1 MSQIARIA
9 VNQQVTFADYQRFAT
24 APRDMLDMLISAAIE
39 TGQAYS
45 GGTVTR
51 TATTKVTVAT
61 PLYVFK
67 LGALYSRMDDNGIEL
82 DFLAQLPTAGNK
94 RIVAIVAQGAE
105 ASDEVE
111 ERDFFVRTLPD
122 GTDEVEA
129 QPTATIL
136 WRKVEVSAVYG
147 AAAPDPARPAVDA
160 ALTVLAWVTLT
171 SSEVSA
177 AIEQNTV
184 DRVVPL
190 NVAVERL
197 GDVEDFAARTGPVI
211 DGMKA
216 DIATLYANSKNVM
229 DRASMRYI
237 MEQLARV
244 TEKSGVAQTA
254 AYSRTD
260 FYLEPSKS
268 DTANVNYLAK
278 VEEGIRFDDAN
289 KDTTN
294 IVLSNPGDTTFV
306 VHANG
311 LLLPKYDTVPL
322 ISVWGKDNE
331 VALSNAGSQTINM
344 VQRTVSR
351 SRLRV
356 GDIFTVCSNSQYWQT
371 GRVDW
376 AKMTFEQAGET
387 FNVVGITQDAPN
399 HYWYRLQKVWI
410 DNYEETYWTQQTVT
424 ASYTGNIAAETFKAP
439 RTAWCVGVNLGFS
452 RLDSAGDLRLMLAQ
466 VNDSAA
472 PDVGNVLATV
482 NVPVANLKL
491 WPAKTTITI
500 PPTLLEAGKR
510 YAWIVV
516 TAGNHW
522 LAITE
527 GNKYAGGSYF
537 TSTDG
542 AWFQGDI
549 SRDIALEVLIAQFQA
564 PRLVVNLENWNLDGG
579 VAGLDL
585 LLTKIEPD
593 EPIVFEVKKSG
604 GSWVPLTATG
614 IPAGNV
620 FAGLPAA
627 LDARMVLSGT
637 TDLMPGIFVGGTP
650 APMLPSKV
658 TKRRPRTTATHI
670 TTVETTPSTVTS
682 VDWIVY
688 LESFDAVHHTC
699 TAKLLRG
706 AGYTTEVSPAA
717 TVDETL
723 PDGSIKRRFTFT
735 GLSLTQY
742 KLKTVLG
749 TDSALLPFHVAE
761 ATTIGYP

>member
-1 MSQIARIA
+1 MSQIARITT
-9 VNQQVTFADYQRFAT
+9 NQQVTLADYQRLAQ

-39 TGQAYS
+39 TGQSYA
-45 GGTVTR
+45 GGAVTR
-51 TATTKVTVAT
+51 TAATKVSVAT

-67 LGALYSRMDDNGIEL
+67 LGAMYSRTDDNGIEI
-82 DFLAQLPTAGNK
+82 DFLAQLPNAGNK
-94 RIVAIVAQGAE
+94 RIVAIVAQGAPV
-105 ASDEVE
+105 SDEVE

-177 AIEQNTV
+177 TIEQNTV
-184 DRVVPL
+184 DRVVAL

-197 GDVEDFAARTGPVI
+197 EDVEDFAARTGPVI
-211 DGMKA
+211 DGIKA
-216 DIATLYANSKNVM
+216 DIATLFASSKNVM

-289 KDTTN
+289 KDTGN
-294 IVLSNPGDTTFV
+294 IVLSNPGDTSFV

-331 VALSNAGSQTINM
+331 VALSNAGSQTINT
-344 VQRTVSR
+344 VARTVSR

-387 FNVVGITQDAPN
+387 FNIVGVTQDAPN

-424 ASYTGNIAAETFKAP
+424 ASYTGNVASETFKAP
-439 RTAWCVGVNLGFS
+439 RTAWCVGLNLGFS
-452 RLDSAGDLRLMLAQ
+452 RLDSAGDVRLMLAQ

-491 WPAKTTITI
+491 WPAKTAITI

-510 YAWIVV
+510 YAWIIV
-516 TAGNHW
+516 TAGNP
-522 LAITE
+522 LA
-527 GNKYAGGSYF
+527 
-537 TSTDG
+537 
-542 AWFQGDI
+542 GD
-549 SRDIALEVLIAQFQA
+549 
-564 PRLVVNLENWNLDGG
+564 
-579 VAGLDL
+579 
-585 LLTKIEPD
+585 
-593 EPIVFEVKKSG
+593 
-604 GSWVPLTATG
+604 
-614 IPAGNV
+614 
-620 FAGLPAA
+620 
-627 LDARMVLSGT
+627 
-637 TDLMPGIFVGGTP
+637 
-650 APMLPSKV
+650 
-658 TKRRPRTTATHI
+658 H
-670 TTVETTPSTVTS
+670 
-682 VDWIVY
+682 
-688 LESFDAVHHTC
+688 
-699 TAKLLRG
+699 
-706 AGYTTEVSPAA
+706 
-717 TVDETL
+717 
-723 PDGSIKRRFTFT
+723 
-735 GLSLTQY
+735 
-742 KLKTVLG
+742 
-749 TDSALLPFHVAE
+749 
-761 ATTIGYP
+761 